1 MVYSQ
6 NGVLYRDEKEKN
18 TGTYNIEESSKY
30 VSKKGRK
37 AQNKKKKHILYNSVF
52 IKLKSRQN

>member
-6 NGVLYRDEKEKN
+6 NGIFYRNEKEKN
-18 TGTYNIEESSKY
+18 TETYNIEESSKY
-30 VSKKGRK
+30 VSKKRE
-37 AQNKKKKHILYNSVF
+37 AKKYILYNSIF

>member
-37 AQNKKKKHILYNSVF
+37 AQNKKKKSTYFITLYLS
-52 IKLKSRQN
+52 S